1 MKKIYL
7 LMALLFAVSVAC
19 GAEITPTVMPTA
31 TPNSGEIAL
40 QMMQQQ
46 MAANATSQVVGL
58 NFTATAQIIGS
69 TATAQQLVVEAQWT
83 EQARADAVSTSEQKR
98 TDAQSTAVQQQKEA
112 QATQS
117 RIDSDARATQ
127 SYIDAQATQARAD
140 ADAQQARIDAVAT
153 SDSLYTATFTAM
165 TLTAIPPHAT
175 LTQIAVNN
183 QIAISTQEVESA
195 ALSLKQQRDTN
206 VIVWLIPTI
215 IALFLAAVAGL
226 YAYSQSRVR
235 EIRDEDGNVQVFI
248 FDNKTATM
256 PALMTGPVLDLK
268 TTTMPLLTS
277 ASEQADVTKRE
288 QAIRALRAM
297 PLSPTTSGVTAFN
310 EVFSTPQRREDAFEI
325 VEGEEMP
332 PLGLLDAEA
341 LKATEKD
348 WKEANDK

>member
-1 MKKIYL
+1 MRKYL
-7 LMALLFAVSVAC
+7 LIAVLFLAACQSPSAASV
-19 GAEITPTVMPTA
+19 TPTA
-31 TPNSGEIAL
+31 TPNPGEIAL

-58 NFTATAQIIGS
+58 NFTATAQILGS

-206 VIVWLIPTI
+206 VIQWLIPTI
-215 IALFLAAVAGL
+215 IALFLAAVAGA
-226 YAYSQSRVR
+226 YAYNQSRVR

-297 PLSPTTSGVTAFN
+297 PVSPTTSGVTAFN
-310 EVFSTPQRREDAFEI
+310 EVFSTPQRSEDAFEI

-332 PLGLLDAEA
+332 PLRLLDAEA

>member
-1 MKKIYL
+1 MRKYL
-7 LMALLFAVSVAC
+7 LIAVLFLAACQSPSAASV
-19 GAEITPTVMPTA
+19 TPTA
-31 TPNSGEIAL
+31 TPNPGEIAL

-58 NFTATAQIIGS
+58 NFTATAQILGS

-183 QIAISTQEVESA
+183 QIVMSTQEVESA

-206 VIVWLIPTI
+206 VIQWLIPTI
-215 IALFLAAVAGL
+215 IALFLAVVAGF
-226 YAYSQSRVR
+226 YAYNQSRVR

-297 PLSPTTSGVTAFN
+297 PVSPTTSGVTAFN
-310 EVFSTPQRREDAFEI
+310 DAFSTSPKRDDAFEFI
-325 VEGEEMP
+325 EYEDQP
-332 PLGLLDAEA
+332 PLGLLDSEA
-341 LKATEKD
+341 LKATDHD
-348 WKEANDK
+348 WKAANEN

>member
-1 MKKIYL
+1 MRKYILILIL
-7 LMALLFAVSVAC
+7 LLTAC
-19 GAEITPTVMPTA
+19 QTPSAAGVTPTA
-31 TPNSGEIAL
+31 TPNPGEIAL

-58 NFTATAQIIGS
+58 NFTATAQILGS

-98 TDAQSTAVQQQKEA
+98 TDTQSTAVQQQKEA

-140 ADAQQARIDAVAT
+140 ADAHQARIDAVAT
-153 SDSLYTATFTAM
+153 SDSLATATFTSM

-175 LTQIAVNN
+175 LTQMAVNN
-183 QIAISTQEVESA
+183 QIVMSTQDVERA
-195 ALSLKQQRDTN
+195 ALSLQQQRDTN
-206 VIVWLIPTI
+206 VIQWLLPI
-215 IALFLAAVAGL
+215 IGVSFLLVVAGL
-226 YAYSQSRVR
+226 YAYNLSRVR

-277 ASEQADVTKRE
+277 AGEQADVTKRE

-297 PLSPTTSGVTAFN
+297 PVSPTASGVTAFN
-310 EVFSTPQRREDAFEI
+310 DAFSTPPKRDDAFEFI
-325 VEGEEMP
+325 EYEDQP
-332 PLGLLDAEA
+332 PLGLLDSEA
-341 LKATEKD
+341 LKATDHD
-348 WKEANDK
+348 WKAANEN

>member
-1 MKKIYL
+1 MRKFIL
-7 LMALLFAVSVAC
+7 IAVLFLVAC
-19 GAEITPTVMPTA
+19 GSPSVPSGTPTA
-31 TPNSGEIAL
+31 TPNPGEIAL
-40 QMMQQQ
+40 LMLQQQ

-58 NFTATAQIIGS
+58 NFTATAQIVGL
-69 TATAQQLVVEAQWT
+69 TATANQMLVEAKQT
-83 EQARADAVSTSEQKR
+83 EQARVDAVSTAA
-98 TDAQSTAVQQQKEA
+98 AQQREA

-140 ADAQQARIDAVAT
+140 ADAKQARIDAVAT

-183 QIAISTQEVESA
+183 QIVMSTQEVESA

-248 FDNKTATM
+248 FDNKTATI

-297 PLSPTTSGVTAFN
+297 PVSPTASGVTAFN
-310 EVFSTPQRREDAFEI
+310 DAFSTPPKRDDAFEFI
-325 VEGEEMP
+325 EYEDQP
-332 PLGLLDAEA
+332 PLGLLDSEA
-341 LKATEKD
+341 LKATDHD
-348 WKEANDK
+348 WKAANEN